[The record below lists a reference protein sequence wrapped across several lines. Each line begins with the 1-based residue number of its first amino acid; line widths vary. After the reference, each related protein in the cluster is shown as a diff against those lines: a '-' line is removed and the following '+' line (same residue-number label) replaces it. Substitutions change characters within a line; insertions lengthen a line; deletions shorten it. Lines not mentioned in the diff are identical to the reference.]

1 MALDQPIASQNL
13 DQASKPPKVAIVVP
27 SMAMVH
33 MRFAMA
39 LAGVVAESARYAVLD
54 IINPRGGVT
63 AANRNQGV
71 LRALKLDADYVL
83 FLDSDMSFPSN
94 TLVRLLAARKD
105 IVGANYVARGPGHR
119 SLVIPKGNVKTTA
132 AGVVEVDKLPTGIML
147 IRTEVFKKLKKPWFI
162 YPAFE
167 EDIGTEDYPFCDAA
181 REAGYQI
188 YCDIDLSLEVVHWGD
203 MGFRW
208 NAQGGFDQVEV

>member
-1 MALDQPIASQNL
+1 M
-13 DQASKPPKVAIVVP
+13 KVAIVVP
-27 SMAMVH
+27 SMTLVH
-33 MRFAMA
+33 MRFAMS
-39 LAGVVAESARYAVLD
+39 LVGVAIESRKYAQIM
-54 IINPRGGVT
+54 IINTAGGV
-63 AANRNQGV
+63 AAGGRNQGV
-71 LRALKLDADYVL
+71 LRALELDADYVL

-105 IVGANYVARGPGHR
+105 VVGANYVARGKGHR
-119 SLVIPKGNVKTTA
+119 QLVVPKDNKEQKA
-132 AGVVEVDKLPTGIML
+132 MGVVEVDKLPTGIML

-167 EDIGTEDYPFCDAA
+167 DDIGTEDYPFCDAA

-203 MGFRW
+203 VGFRW